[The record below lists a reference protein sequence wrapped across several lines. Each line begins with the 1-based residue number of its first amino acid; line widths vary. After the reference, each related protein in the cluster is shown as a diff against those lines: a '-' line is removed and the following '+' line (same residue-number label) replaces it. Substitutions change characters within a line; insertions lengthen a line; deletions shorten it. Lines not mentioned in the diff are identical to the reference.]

1 MAIFN
6 SYVSLPGGMFLWW
19 YRAYARAMAHG
30 AEVQISI
37 GLGTE
42 VLNFPMKPLG
52 EHRNNMTMTIN
63 LFKHHE
69 KHHHT
74 PKTYIIT
81 FKYHSISESK

>member
-19 YRAYARAMAHG
+19 YRAYARAKAHG
-30 AEVQISI
+30 AEVQVNI

-52 EHRNNMTMTIN
+52 EHRNNMT
-63 LFKHHE
+63 
-69 KHHHT
+69 
-74 PKTYIIT
+74 
-81 FKYHSISESK
+81 